1 MNVSYTIVFVAAL
14 GAMGCPSTSTHQD
27 AALDK
32 ATEVAVDAAAD
43 AEVVACEAP
52 RMRCGARC
60 VDPQWNNAN
69 CGQCGRECDGNNV
82 CLRGTCVRA
91 QRCPM
96 TCSDDLDCIPC
107 TLQSDPQPL
116 CCSGT
121 SGGGTG
127 RCGNFGGCRR
137 PPE

>member
-1 MNVSYTIVFVAAL
+1 MDTRIFMLLILL
-14 GAMGCPSTSTHQD
+14 GCSTTSTPD
-27 AALDK
+27 ASIADV
-32 ATEVAVDAAAD
+32 AVAVDAAAD

-91 QRCPM
+91 RRCPM
-96 TCSDDLDCIPC
+96 TCMNDLDCIPC

-116 CCSGT
+116 CCAFAMGNPL
-121 SGGGTG
+121 G
-127 RCGNFGGCRR
+127 RCGNFGGCSR
-137 PPE
+137 PQE

>member
-1 MNVSYTIVFVAAL
+1 MDTRIFMLLLLL
-14 GAMGCPSTSTHQD
+14 GCSTTSTPD
-27 AALDK
+27 ASITDVA
-32 ATEVAVDAAAD
+32 VAVDAAAD

-96 TCSDDLDCIPC
+96 TCMNSLDCIPC

-116 CCSGT
+116 CCGGT
-121 SGGGTG
+121 IGGGTG
-127 RCGNFGGCRR
+127 RCGNFGGCSR